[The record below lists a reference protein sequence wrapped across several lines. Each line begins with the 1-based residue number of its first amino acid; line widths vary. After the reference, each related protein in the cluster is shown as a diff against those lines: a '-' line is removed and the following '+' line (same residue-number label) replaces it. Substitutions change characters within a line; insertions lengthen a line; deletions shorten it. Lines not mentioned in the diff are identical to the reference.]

1 MSLDLCLSA
10 LPGTE
15 GEPGTHKA
23 LGSLP
28 SSYLG
33 PNSGPQHSAG
43 SLVSRDF
50 EERKS
55 GGGSWGE
62 RSRDYPS
69 PSPAPT
75 STRAPV
81 APPTASSALSS
92 PPRSF
97 LPSEKATYRI
107 FSYALVFLHPSTAER
122 CRSPSPRPHDL
133 GEGWAAA
140 PCPTFY
146 SQIPQPD
153 CACSQPLSL
162 TLYLQTSRQTGLA
175 QQLGRISREIHRDK
189 KLVPA
194 DARLRAPFIEQNEM
208 VTF

>member
-1 MSLDLCLSA
+1 MWSCPPLSHLCLCFSPGELCEISFLRGKSPLGWCLFLLSA
-10 LPGTE
+10 CRSWE
-15 GEPGTHKA
+15 K
-23 LGSLP
+23 SI
-28 SSYLG
+28 
-33 PNSGPQHSAG
+33 
-43 SLVSRDF
+43 SLVPVVSL
-50 EERKS
+50 
-55 GGGSWGE
+55 
-62 RSRDYPS
+62 
-69 PSPAPT
+69 A

>member
-1 MSLDLCLSA
+1 MTAKRGRVGVGVGGKGPGTTPAPA
-10 LPGTE
+10 LP
-15 GEPGTHKA
+15 PPPLAPQWLLPPQA
-23 LGSLP
+23 LHCLHR
-28 SSYLG
+28 LE
-33 PNSGPQHSAG
+33 A
-43 SLVSRDF
+43 F
-50 EERKS
+50 
-55 GGGSWGE
+55 
-62 RSRDYPS
+62 
-69 PSPAPT
+69 SPA
-75 STRAPV
+75 RR
-81 APPTASSALSS
+81 PPIGSSVMLWSFSILALQ
-92 PPRSF
+92 
-97 LPSEKATYRI
+97 
-107 FSYALVFLHPSTAER
+107 R

-153 CACSQPLSL
+153 CVCSQPLSL